1 MYNLLHPFTTTQAP
15 RARNGLAIQPH
26 ATMGQAQCNAMLHGL
41 NGLHGLTKHL
51 LNMHITRA
59 SRAHHDHAIQ
69 QRSSTGLPSRCT
81 ICYTSSTGPQWA
93 CNSASYNNVTSSMQ
107 CNVTRAQRA
116 PRAYQKAA
124 KHACYTGFRGS
135 KRISTAFINISHYI
149 CHNFGYTG
157 QFWLKFRLIA
167 VP

>member
-1 MYNLLHPFTTTQAP
+1 MIMQFNRGHQRAYQADVQSVTPFYYNT
-15 RARNGLAIQPH
+15 G
-26 ATMGQAQCNAMLHGL
+26 
-41 NGLHGLTKHL
+41 
-51 LNMHITRA
+51 
-59 SRAHHDHAIQ
+59 
-69 QRSSTGLPSRCT
+69 STGS
-81 ICYTSSTGPQWA
+81 QWA

-124 KHACYTGFRGS
+124 KHACYTGFTGS